1 MKQQF
6 RFLDAVKAAATAFTA
21 LGALALTSS
30 CAQSQPATPQA
41 PATNAAKPNIVFIL
55 ADDLG
60 WMDTATYGS
69 KFYQTPN
76 IDKLRQR
83 GMMFTRA
90 YSAHALCS
98 PTRASILTGQHPARV
113 RITAPRGHYAE
124 AVLDVEM
131 PKSAQSSF
139 KAVPAPTRTRLPL
152 GYYTTG
158 QALKD
163 AGYTTGFMGKW
174 HLGDD
179 PYGPSAFGF
188 DTVVGAGPFAGPRSY
203 FSPYK
208 MGKHLPDGPVGEQ
221 IDDRMGKEA
230 VKFIE
235 ANKDKPFFLNV
246 WSWGVHAPFEG
257 KENYIKDFKAKV
269 DPKYPQQS
277 PTYAAMV
284 KSTDDL
290 VGTVTD
296 TLDRLKLT
304 DKTLL
309 VFFSDNGGNMFDRAD
324 GVVPTS
330 NAPLRGGKAEIYD
343 GGTRVP
349 MIVDWPG
356 HVKPNSTSDALIS
369 SIDFY
374 PTLLDVAGARGK
386 NGQVVDGVDLRG
398 VWEGKNDLKR
408 DAIYSDFIHYNPPTN
423 TIPSSYVHQGNF
435 KLIRF
440 FADGPK
446 QTDRFELYDLSVD
459 IGETND
465 LSAKM
470 PAKVA
475 ELNALISAHL
485 KETDALV
492 PFANPKYMAGEAKVL
507 GWQPRGD
514 ASIRQTASGMEVT
527 SSGTDPRLYYT
538 KLPASSG
545 PYSVKMRVK
554 SDIKGKGAIY
564 WGTLSAPNF
573 NKEAQVEIKLQADN
587 QWHDTDF
594 KVPLDETLLNL
605 RIDPGSNRG
614 EATFEW
620 IRLYDKDDKLVKAWE
635 FAATKGDKIRDEDAE

>member
-1 MKQQF
+1 
-6 RFLDAVKAAATAFTA
+6 
-21 LGALALTSS
+21 
-30 CAQSQPATPQA
+30 
-41 PATNAAKPNIVFIL
+41 
-55 ADDLG
+55 
-60 WMDTATYGS
+60 
-69 KFYQTPN
+69 
-76 IDKLRQR
+76 
-83 GMMFTRA
+83 
-90 YSAHALCS
+90 
-98 PTRASILTGQHPARV
+98 
-113 RITAPRGHYAE
+113 
-124 AVLDVEM
+124 M
-131 PKSAQSSF
+131 PDSAQSTL

-163 AGYTTGFMGKW
+163 AGYATGFLGKW

-179 PYGPSAFGF
+179 PYGPNAFGF
-188 DTVVGAGPFAGPRSY
+188 DTVVGAGPFPGPRSY

-208 MGKHLPDGPVGEQ
+208 MGKHLPDGPPGEQ

-235 ANKDKPFFLNV
+235 ANQSKPFYLNV
-246 WSWGVHAPFEG
+246 WSWGVHAPFQG
-257 KENYIKDFKAKV
+257 KPEYIADFKAKV

-349 MIVDWPG
+349 MIVNWPG
-356 HVKPNSTSDALIS
+356 HIKPNSTSDALVS

-386 NGQVVDGVDLRG
+386 DGQVVDGVDLRA
-398 VWEGKNDLKR
+398 VWEGKGDLKR
-408 DAIYSDFIHYNPPTN
+408 DAIYSDFIHYNPPTE
-423 TIPSSYVHQGNF
+423 TVPSSYVHQGNY

-446 QTDRFELYDLSVD
+446 QTDRFELYDLSKD

-465 LSAKM
+465 LSAQM
-470 PAKVA
+470 PDKVK

-485 KETDALV
+485 QKTDALV
-492 PFANPKYMAGEAKVL
+492 PFANPKYVEGAREIQ
-507 GWQPRGD
+507 GWTGRGD
-514 ASIRQTASGMEVT
+514 ATIRQRPDGMEVA
-527 SSGTDPRLYYT
+527 SMGSDPRIYFT
-538 KLPASSG
+538 GLPNSSG
-545 PYSVKMRVK
+545 PYTVKMRVK
-554 SDIKGKGAIY
+554 NRIKGGGSIY
-564 WGTLSAPNF
+564 WGTKEARNF
-573 NKEAQVEIKLQADN
+573 NKERQVKIDLKDDN
-587 QWHDTDF
+587 QWHDYEF
-594 KVPLDETLLNL
+594 AVPLQESMFSL
-605 RIDPGSNRG
+605 RIDPGSEYR

-620 IRLYDKDDKLVKAWE
+620 IRLYDKDGKLVKAWE
-635 FAATKGDKIRDEDAE
+635 FAGAKGNDETKTDDL